1 VLVGPELI
9 RAINKQRVL
18 RLIRSAGPISRAD
31 AAEQTGLTRPTIS
44 AVVSE
49 LLEEGW
55 VQELGTGESSGGRPP
70 ILLRFNPRARWVIG
84 AELGAG
90 HVRAVLADL
99 AGRVERRVKYRVE
112 SSDATAELSR
122 LERAVRELLGSL
134 PETPRP
140 IPVAGVGLG
149 ITGVVDGRQGLWR
162 YSPHFDVA
170 DLPVARILEERLVLP
185 VWVENDARAMAWGE
199 RSFGV
204 ARGVDNLAFVRV
216 GIGIGAGII
225 IGGETYS
232 GAHEGAG
239 ELGHTIVDD
248 DGPLCRCGSHGC
260 LETTAS
266 ATAIARRA
274 VARIASGRHSIIPDM
289 VGGDLTK
296 VIATHVIEAADA
308 GDALARETLNEAG
321 RYLGLGIG
329 NLVNLLN
336 PSMVIVGGGTS
347 RAGDFLMEPLKEAA
361 YARMLPTLRGQV
373 QILRSGLAEDS
384 CPLGGAAL
392 VIEQL
397 FKSPQ
402 VG

>member
-18 RLIRSAGPISRAD
+18 RLIRVAGPLSRAD
-31 AAEQTGLTRPTIS
+31 AAEETGLTRPTIS

-70 ILLRFNPRARWVIG
+70 ILLRFNPLARWVIG

-99 AGRVERRVKYRVE
+99 SGHVVARVKHRVV
-112 SSDATAELSR
+112 SDEPALELNR
-122 LERAVRELLGSL
+122 LEDALRALLAQVPVSV
-134 PETPRP
+134 RP

-149 ITGVVDGRQGLWR
+149 ITGLVDRKAGLWR
-162 YSPHFDVA
+162 YSPHFKVA
-170 DLPVARILEERLVLP
+170 DLPIVKLLEERLVLP

-204 ARGVDNLAFVRV
+204 AKGIDNLAFVRV

-225 IGGETYS
+225 IDGELYG

-239 ELGHTIVDD
+239 ELGHTIVEDR
-248 DGPLCRCGSHGC
+248 GPPCRCGSSGC
-260 LETTAS
+260 LETVAS
-266 ATAIARRA
+266 ATAIAQRA
-274 VARIASGRHSIIPDM
+274 ATRIAQGAASSISRQ
-289 VGGDLTK
+289 VGGNLEQ
-296 VIATHVIEAADA
+296 VIATTVIEAAFA
-308 GDALARETLNEAG
+308 GDRLARETLKEAG
-321 RYLGLGIG
+321 HFLGLGIG
-329 NLVNLLN
+329 NLINLLD
-336 PSMVIVGGGTS
+336 PAMVVVGGGTS
-347 RAGDFLMEPLKEAA
+347 RAGQLLMDSLRATA
-361 YARMLPTLRGQV
+361 LSRTLPALRDRV
-373 QILRSGLAEDS
+373 NIVLTGLGEDS

-397 FKSPQ
+397 FRPP
-402 VG
+402 VVE

>member
-1 VLVGPELI
+1 MLVGPELI

-18 RLIRSAGPISRAD
+18 RLIRLSGSLSRAD

-99 AGRVERRVKYRVE
+99 SGHVEARATHRVE
-112 SSDATAELSR
+112 SRDPLVELQR
-122 LERAVRELLGSL
+122 LEATVRGLLNRM
-134 PETPRP
+134 PESHRP
-140 IPVAGVGLG
+140 VPVAGMGLG
-149 ITGVVDGRQGLWR
+149 ITGMVDRKAGLWR
-162 YSPHFDVA
+162 YSPHFAVA
-170 DLPVARILEERLVLP
+170 DLPVAKSLEERLVLP
-185 VWVENDARAMAWGE
+185 VWIDNDARAMAWGE

-204 ARGVDNLAFVRV
+204 ARGVDHLAYVRV

-225 IGGETYS
+225 IGGELYG

-248 DGPLCRCGSHGC
+248 RGPPCRCGSKGC
-260 LETTAS
+260 LETVAS

-274 VARIASGRHSIIPDM
+274 VQRIAAGGASTITRHVD
-289 VGGDLTK
+289 GDLQQ
-296 VIATHVIEAADA
+296 VIATTVIEAAFA
-308 GDALARETLNEAG
+308 GDRLARETLSEAG
-321 RYLGLGIG
+321 HFLGLGIG
-329 NLVNLLN
+329 NLINLLN
-336 PSMVIVGGGTS
+336 PAMVVVGGGTS
-347 RAGDFLMEPLKEAA
+347 RAGELLMDSLRTTAL
-361 YARMLPTLRGQV
+361 ARTLPALRDRV
-373 QILRSGLAEDS
+373 PIVLTGLGEDS
-384 CPLGGAAL
+384 GPLGGAAL

-397 FKSPQ
+397 FRSPI
-402 VG
+402 VA